1 MSETPEPEWTYQW
14 ERFRNEEDFLLSEW
28 IAPNTLESLTGE
40 RVLEAGCGGG
50 DHTRKIAPHCRELV
64 AVDLSTADLARRLS
78 PGLAN
83 VEFVAGD
90 LATIDFDE
98 RFDTVLSIGVVHHT
112 SDPDLTVANLKRLV
126 RPGGRL
132 VLWVYAR
139 EGNRLVRH
147 LVERP
152 RKLVLRHLPRASL
165 LGLSWALGA
174 GITPL
179 AWSLYRL
186 PLPALPYYEYMGN
199 WRRLGLKRNVANVF
213 DKLNAPQT
221 TFISQQRAQSWA
233 ADPDFRLTHLSN
245 YMGVSWRITLERS
258 SRSSEQS

>member
-1 MSETPEPEWTYQW
+1 MSDVPEPEWTYQW
-14 ERFRNEEDFLLSEW
+14 ERFRNEEDFLLEEW
-28 IAPNTLESLTGE
+28 LAPNTLASFAGE

-50 DHTRKIAPHCRELV
+50 DHTRKVAPRCRELV
-64 AVDLSTADLARRLS
+64 AVDLSTTELARRLS
-78 PGLAN
+78 PGLDN

-90 LATIDFDE
+90 LAEVSFDE
-98 RFDTVLSIGVVHHT
+98 PFDTVFSIGVVHHT
-112 SDPDLTVANLKRLV
+112 DDPDRTVANLKRLV

-132 VLWVYAR
+132 ILWVYAR

-152 RKLVLRHLPRASL
+152 RQLVLRHLPRASL
-165 LGLSWALGA
+165 VGLSWALGA

-186 PLPALPYYEYMGN
+186 PVRRLPYYEYMGN
-199 WRRLGLKRNVANVF
+199 WRKLSLKRNVANVF

-221 TFISQQRAQSWA
+221 TFISEARARSWA
-233 ADPDFRLTHLSN
+233 DDPEFELTHLSR
-245 YMGVSWRITLERS
+245 YMGVSWRITLHKRAAGERG
-258 SRSSEQS
+258 